1 MLMQAPEMATADL
14 TSMKTLAYGAS
25 PIAEDLLVKA
35 KARFAC
41 AFTQFYG
48 MTETTGAG
56 TLLADDAHDPAL
68 GKLRSCGKAWQG
80 VVVRIVDAGGRE
92 VGVGEVG
99 EVITRAPIVMKGYWN
114 KPEATAEA
122 IREGWMH
129 TGDAAYRDEDG
140 FIYIYDRVKDMIVTG
155 GENVYPAEVE
165 NAIFG
170 HPDVADVA
178 VIGVPDEKWGESV
191 KAVVVRKAGATV
203 DADSIIAWAREKI
216 AGYKAPKSV
225 DFATAIPRNL
235 TGKILRRELRQPYWE
250 GRSRKV

>member
-1 MLMQAPEMATADL
+1 
-14 TSMKTLAYGAS
+14 MKTLAYGAS
-25 PIAEDLLVKA
+25 PISDDLLLRA

-68 GKLRSCGKAWQG
+68 GKLRSCGKAWAG
-80 VVVRIVDAGGRE
+80 MELRIVDGAGRE

-99 EVITRAPIVMKGYWN
+99 EIVLRGPVVMRGYWN
-114 KPEATAEA
+114 KPEATVQAT
-122 IREGWMH
+122 REGWMH
-129 TGDAAYRDEDG
+129 TGDAAYADAEG
-140 FIYIYDRVKDMIVTG
+140 YVFIYDRVKDMIVTG

-178 VIGVPDEKWGESV
+178 VIGVPDAKWGEAV
-191 KAVVVRKAGATV
+191 KAMVVLKPGATP
-203 DADSIIAWAREKI
+203 DAANVIAWARTRI
-216 AGYKAPKSV
+216 AGFKAPGSV
-225 DFATAIPRNL
+225 DFVAAIPRNI
-235 TGKILRRELRQPYWE
+235 TGKILRRELRKPYWE
-250 GRSRKV
+250 GRDRLVN